1 MNSITIAGIV
11 GKDAEVKVLQ
21 DGTNIASFSVA
32 DSQAKDKTIWWNV
45 SLWGR
50 RAESL
55 HASIT
60 KGTKVTVTGVVS
72 EETWNDRTSG
82 ETRKAFRVRANDI
95 LLQGNR
101 PESKPVVSIEED
113 TPFVSIEKDIPF

>member
-11 GKDAEVKVLQ
+11 GKDDEVKVLQ

-101 PESKPVVSIEED
+101 PESKPVPQQADVPDDD
-113 TPFVSIEKDIPF
+113 TPF